1 MIVSEVSAL
10 GTMQFA
16 AIVHIAELGLD
27 LPKAKTMLGRN
38 ILATGNQTSDLLIAH
53 IRAVSHSSGRD

>member
-16 AIVHIAELGLD
+16 AIVHIAELPLISQS
-27 LPKAKTMLGRN
+27 KNNAWEN
-38 ILATGNQTSDLLIAH
+38 ILATY
-53 IRAVSHSSGRD
+53 

>member
-27 LPKAKTMLGRN
+27 LPKQKQRLGEH
-38 ILATGNQTSDLLIAH
+38 SSHLLITH
-53 IRAVSHSSGRD
+53 IRAVSHGSGRD